1 MVTTHYL
8 HMYKMTPSTF
18 SQPNRTWFSY
28 PLTQLSIEI
37 THKLP
42 PPQGALI
49 LFLSHRQLWSQ
60 FIAYAHTPTSL
71 QFIFRLKTQS
81 DMICLLISAVSIE
94 NTQNGSPPKVLLT
107 LFPFDLTFD
116 YGHNSQHRHPLIPS
130 TFCIKTST
138 LSEAIYPLI
147 NAIIYRWRTHMTPQ
161 QGAVDPI
168 FLWSNGH

>member
-1 MVTTHYL
+1 MNRGSVYL
-8 HMYKMTPSTF
+8 ISFRSKGQLW
-18 SQPNRTWFSY
+18 SQLTIYVQNEPLYIFIKT
-28 PLTQLSIEI
+28 LTQSDMICLLINAVIYRNYTQI
-37 THKLP
+37 T

-49 LFLSHRQLWSQ
+49 LFLSNRQLWST

-81 DMICLLISAVSIE
+81 DMICLLINAVIYRKH
-94 NTQNGSPPKVLLT
+94 TKRIPPKVLLT

-130 TFCIKTST
+130 TSCIKTST

-147 NAIIYRWRTHMTPQ
+147 NAIIYR
-161 QGAVDPI
+161 
-168 FLWSNGH
+168 